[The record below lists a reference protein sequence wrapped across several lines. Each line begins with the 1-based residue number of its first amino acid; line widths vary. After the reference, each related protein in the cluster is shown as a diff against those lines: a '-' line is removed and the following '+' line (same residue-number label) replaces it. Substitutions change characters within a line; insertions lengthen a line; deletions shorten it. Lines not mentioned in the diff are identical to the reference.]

1 MTWHTPDE
9 AAFLAVSRK
18 AMNDDFEVTFPRL
31 DFPQG
36 TEAAMD
42 ALDVVQHWEQ
52 VLSVFRY
59 DSKIRYV
66 NLTAH
71 EEPVR
76 LDRELFDLVA
86 LCLQMAEE
94 TGGALDITSGPLW
107 KAWGFARREGRIPSK
122 VELAA
127 ARENVGFRL
136 VELDLETQTIRFLK
150 PGVELNFGCVG
161 KGFALDAGA
170 VKLHEKSMGRFLFQ
184 GGLSSILA
192 RGENW
197 KIGAAH
203 PVRPGRRLAEIRID
217 DRAIGTSGSE
227 KQFFRHRGHRYSHLI
242 DPRTG
247 VPAEGV
253 LSVTVLA
260 PTATQAELLSTAF
273 FVMGFD
279 QSNEYCRSRDD
290 VAALFSFP
298 VRKRSGYEVHMLGDW
313 QDRLTLVADDAF
325 PFTP

>member
-1 MTWHTPDE
+1 MSWHTPEE

-18 AMNDDFEVTFPRL
+18 AMNDEFEVTFPRL

-42 ALDVVQHWEQ
+42 ALDVVQRWEQ
-52 VLSVFRY
+52 VLSVFRF
-59 DSKIRYV
+59 DSRIRYI

-71 EEPVR
+71 DEPVR
-76 LDRELFDLVA
+76 LERELFDLLA
-86 LCLQMAEE
+86 LCRRISEE
-94 TGGALDITSGPLW
+94 TGGALDLTSGPLW
-107 KAWGFARREGRIPSK
+107 KAWGFARREGRVPSEAER
-122 VELAA
+122 VAA
-127 ARENVGFRL
+127 MENVDYRL
-136 VELDLETQTIRFLK
+136 VELDEDARTVRFLRE
-150 PGVELNFGCVG
+150 GAELNFGCVG

-170 VKLHEKSMGRFLFQ
+170 VTLRDKGVDRFLFQ
-184 GGLSSILA
+184 GGLSSVLA
-192 RGENW
+192 SGTGW
-197 KIGAAH
+197 KIGVAH

-260 PTATQAELLSTAF
+260 PDATLAELLSTAF
-273 FVMGFD
+273 FVLGP
-279 QSNEYCRSRDD
+279 EAAEAYCQGRSDI
-290 VAALFSFP
+290 AALFSIP
-298 VRKRSGYEVHMLGDW
+298 VRMRAGFEVRVLGDW
-313 QDRLTLVADDAF
+313 EDRLDFVSDDVRL
-325 PFTP
+325 